1 MRLSRTG
8 ACLVIA
14 GVYLVLRMAL
24 PFIRPAHFTVLVAF
38 LAVAVPMLV
47 QLALV
52 VSIAGLRISVR
63 STLLLGLVSTALF
76 VGMLI
81 LNREVTHAAPWAI
94 QSLGA
99 LKDLLLMLAAGFI
112 GCIAGLMIREPNI
125 LLPIAVFSGLV
136 DYWTVT
142 LGPLSHLLEN
152 RPSVISA
159 VAVHM
164 PTPIPGVPFVMIG
177 VGDFVFLAL
186 FFSVLFRLGMNV
198 KGSFWLGYALL
209 TSAMYVVLVFGG
221 ALPALLPIGIAIIGA
236 NRRNFQLKR
245 DEQLAMVY
253 VGALLLAFL
262 VMSGVFWFKR

>member
-24 PFIRPAHFTVLVAF
+24 PFIRPTHFTVLVAF

-52 VSIAGLRISVR
+52 VSVAGLKISVR
-63 STLLLGLVSTALF
+63 STLLLGLASTALF
-76 VGMLI
+76 VGMLM
-81 LNREVTHAAPWAI
+81 LNRHVAQTASYAI
-94 QSLGA
+94 VLGA
-99 LKDLLLMLAAGFI
+99 VKDLLLMLAAGFI
-112 GCIAGLMIREPNI
+112 GCIAGLMVREPNI
-125 LLPIAVFSGLV
+125 VLPIAVFSGLV

-142 LGPLSHLLEN
+142 LGPLSHILETK
-152 RPSVISA
+152 PSVISA

-221 ALPALLPIGIAIIGA
+221 ALPALLPMGIAIIGA
-236 NRRNFQLKR
+236 NRKSFHLGRE
-245 DEQLAMVY
+245 EQLAMVY

-262 VMSGVFWFKR
+262 VMSGVFWFRK